1 MNKPVYKLPFILVSK
16 IIQYILLLC
25 KYIGLGFFVT
35 LYVFIDI
42 CLSTIYL
49 FFKYLYLGF
58 IYLSYFVFKFIKYL
72 FLGLC
77 TPIYAIYKL
86 VLHLNSD
93 NKKAKIKLEKEK
105 SKIKQAKENNAHIIE
120 ENKKR
125 LAEVKKIEK
134 REVEKK
140 KDIKENTVQ
149 SIKEIKKD
157 SVKKIAN
164 KKVECKVNK
173 KTFNPLKIISSPFK
187 YLFLGFVSLS
197 YFVYS
202 IIKYLFLGLYTIFY
216 AIYKLI
222 SYLSSSNKKAKIK
235 LEKEK
240 EKIKQ
245 AKENNAHIIEENKKR
260 LAEVKK
266 IEKREVEKKKKDKKN
281 KKEIYINEN
290 MVLEKKKLSDYINDF
305 FTSIISIP
313 KKIKDKYNNTSIVRR
328 ARDKK
333 DINREVLLLD
343 LDGKDAEKSAS
354 KIMYKYVAKDP
365 NGKIVK
371 GYFPAYSKV
380 EVHSFL
386 LSEGNEVY
394 SIETNKWIKL
404 LYGDGSDLNK
414 KKIKTKD
421 LIFFTTQLS
430 TYVKAGIPLVE
441 SLRIL
446 SRQYKNKNYSRIFR
460 SMIYDLTMGDSFST
474 AMDKQG
480 EAFPRLLINMVKAS
494 EMTGELPEALDDM
507 ADYFT
512 ETDKT
517 RKQMITALTYPA
529 IVLVIAIAA
538 IIFIMVYVVPQFVGI
553 YQSIDG
559 ARIPGI
565 TIFIM
570 NTSDFLRNKW
580 WLILIVLTLFI
591 GINYYLYKNVKVF
604 KTLVQ
609 WIVMHLPVFG
619 NVVIYN
625 EVTMFTKTFASL
637 LSHNVFITDSMEIL
651 NKITNNEIYK
661 LLLSDTI
668 SNLAKGEKISLAFKD
683 HWAFPM
689 PAYEMIATGEMTG
702 QLPEMMSKV
711 SSYYQELHR
720 NAVARIKTFIEP
732 LMIIM
737 LAAIVGVIVLSIV
750 IPMFGMYTAL
760 NY

>member
-42 CLSTIYL
+42 CVSTVYL

-58 IYLSYFVFKFIKYL
+58 IYLSYFVYKVLKYDLKGLVFVSYLVFKLTRYVFI
-72 FLGLC
+72 GLY

-86 VLHLNSD
+86 ITYMNAK
-93 NKKAKIKLEKEK
+93 NKKARLRRQKELEKIKEAKEK
-105 SKIKQAKENNAHIIE
+105 NAHIIE

-134 REVEKK
+134 QEVEKK
-140 KDIKENTVQ
+140 K
-149 SIKEIKKD
+149 
-157 SVKKIAN
+157 N
-164 KKVECKVNK
+164 KK
-173 KTFNPLKIISSPFK
+173 P
-187 YLFLGFVSLS
+187 
-197 YFVYS
+197 
-202 IIKYLFLGLYTIFY
+202 
-216 AIYKLI
+216 
-222 SYLSSSNKKAKIK
+222 
-235 LEKEK
+235 
-240 EKIKQ
+240 
-245 AKENNAHIIEENKKR
+245 
-260 LAEVKK
+260 
-266 IEKREVEKKKKDKKN
+266 
-281 KKEIYINEN
+281 KKEIYVNEN
-290 MVLEKKKLSDYINDF
+290 MVLEKKKLSDHINDF

-394 SIETNKWIKL
+394 SIETNKWIRL
-404 LYGDGSDLNK
+404 LYGDGSSLNK

-446 SRQYKNKNYSRIFR
+446 SRQYKNKDYSRIFR

-559 ARIPGI
+559 AKIPGI

-609 WIVMHLPVFG
+609 WIIMHLPVFG

>member
-42 CLSTIYL
+42 CVSTVYL

-58 IYLSYFVFKFIKYL
+58 IYLSYFVYKVLKYDLKGLLFVSYLVFKLTRYVFI
-72 FLGLC
+72 GLY

-86 VLHLNSD
+86 ITYMNAK
-93 NKKAKIKLEKEK
+93 NKKARLRRQKELEKIKEAKEK
-105 SKIKQAKENNAHIIE
+105 NAHIIE

-134 REVEKK
+134 QEVEKK
-140 KDIKENTVQ
+140 K
-149 SIKEIKKD
+149 
-157 SVKKIAN
+157 N
-164 KKVECKVNK
+164 KK
-173 KTFNPLKIISSPFK
+173 P
-187 YLFLGFVSLS
+187 
-197 YFVYS
+197 
-202 IIKYLFLGLYTIFY
+202 
-216 AIYKLI
+216 
-222 SYLSSSNKKAKIK
+222 
-235 LEKEK
+235 
-240 EKIKQ
+240 
-245 AKENNAHIIEENKKR
+245 
-260 LAEVKK
+260 
-266 IEKREVEKKKKDKKN
+266 
-281 KKEIYINEN
+281 KKEIYVNEN
-290 MVLEKKKLSDYINDF
+290 MVLEKKKLSDHINDF

-394 SIETNKWIKL
+394 SIETNKWIRL
-404 LYGDGSDLNK
+404 LYGDGSSLNK

-446 SRQYKNKNYSRIFR
+446 SRQYKNKDYSRIFR

-474 AMDKQG
+474 AMNKQG

-559 ARIPGI
+559 AKIPGI

-609 WIVMHLPVFG
+609 WIIMHLPVFG